1 MNRITPMTTHNLASH
16 PSESLLK
23 KPQPRLP
30 HRYKNL
36 SRSFPAI
43 LKKVQIHT
51 VPRVE
56 LHLHRQEQ
64 VVGGGF
70 VGFAERTYGA
80 GCAGVVGKGDTVAV
94 GYVVEARRGRM

>member
-1 MNRITPMTTHNLASH
+1 MSRITPMTTHNLASH
-16 PSESLLK
+16 PPELLLK
-23 KPQPRLP
+23 TTTHLP

-51 VPRVE
+51 VIGVE

-64 VVGGGF
+64 VVGGGS
-70 VGFAERTYGA
+70 VGFAERTHGV
-80 GCAGVVGKGDTVAV
+80 GCAGVVGRGDTVAV